1 MSRTSARSDASS
13 LGGELF
19 LREIGEQPAALRA
32 LLTTEGEVAGV
43 AREIA
48 RRPRL
53 VRLVGHGSSDNAAS
67 YAGGGCS
74 RGRC

>member
-32 LLTTEGEVAGV
+32 LLTTEGEVADV

-48 RRPRL
+48 RRRPRL

-67 YAGGGCS
+67 YAGGGRS
-74 RGRC
+74 RGC